1 MKLLKSLKAQITL
14 TLVFFIVIAIM
25 ITGVFSNSTL
35 TNTVMNI
42 GDEINSKGDETAQ
55 VFEDSIID
63 TTLNATEEQM
73 EVIKDAVRSYFNEAE
88 LATKIIASD
97 PNAKAILGDFS
108 NESIPWLEE
117 SLSNTLEQTEGLLLF
132 LYTGYENGNT
142 YTATGWDTTD
152 YDPRTRPWYELAK
165 NNPDQLNW
173 TNPYI
178 DFNTGELVITAAKAI
193 KDESGNFIGV
203 TGADVLLTDLQNL
216 IGKYSIGK
224 TGYVFSTDNEGIVLN
239 HPEDEGK
246 TDPETFNKIGKEVST
261 PALLE
266 YATSDKTDT
275 QWIEYV
281 YNDDEKIA
289 IASRLPDLNFAL
301 FGTYYKDDYIESVE
315 KTQETFDEL
324 QNHVENISNEST
336 KNTRNKLLLVSVAL
350 IAILGSLSI
359 LFANFLSKPIIA
371 LTSKV
376 KLLASGNFKEPIEID
391 GRSNEINDAVDG
403 LEHLRLELGT
413 VIEDVIN
420 LTSDIHQA
428 SSDLT
433 SSGNDLK
440 TISNGVTSAVKE
452 IAHGATEQA
461 MDAEESSKSMSMLAN
476 EINDLSDYNQDQV
489 RETEKL
495 NNHSE
500 KGVNAI
506 QNLNNKTNESAELIK
521 STAKQTN
528 DLSEVVSSITGITD
542 TIAKIAEQTNLL
554 ALNASIEA
562 ARAGEA
568 GKGFAVVADEI
579 RKLAEETSDSTS
591 RINQMINKVQKTSK
605 DVVKSMTSVEN
616 ITSEQVEASSHVSN
630 AFEDIKQSL
639 EGIVQMIDESTDK
652 ISIIEE
658 QKNNASSK
666 IENIV
671 AVTEE
676 TAAASEEVNASM
688 DNQHESIEII
698 SSLAQDL
705 NSKIKLLNENLE
717 KFMI

>member
-1 MKLLKSLKAQITL
+1 MKLLKSLKAQITI
-14 TLVFFIVIAIM
+14 TLVLFIVIAIAV
-25 ITGVFSNSTL
+25 TGIFSNTTL
-35 TNTVMNI
+35 TNTVTTI
-42 GDEINSKGDETAQ
+42 GDEINTKGDETAQ
-55 VFEDSIID
+55 VFEEAIIG
-63 TTLNATEEQM
+63 TTLKATEEQM

-88 LATKIIASD
+88 LATKIIANDS
-97 PNAKAILGDFS
+97 NAKAMLS
-108 NESIPWLEE
+108 ESSEDRVPQLEE
-117 SLSNTLEQTEGLLLF
+117 NLSSTLEQTEGLLIF
-132 LYTGYENGNT
+132 LYTGYENGLT

-152 YDPRTRPWYELAK
+152 FDPRTRPWYDLAK

-193 KDESGNFIGV
+193 KDDSGNFIGV

-216 IGKYSIGK
+216 IGKYAIGK
-224 TGYVFSTDNEGIVLN
+224 TGYVFSSDDEGIVLN
-239 HPEDEGK
+239 HPEDIGK
-246 TDPETFNKIGKEVST
+246 TDPESFSKIGKEIST

-281 YNDDEKIA
+281 YNGDEKIA

-301 FGTYYKDDYIESVE
+301 FGTYYKEDYIESVE
-315 KTQETFDEL
+315 KSRETFGEL
-324 QNHVENISNEST
+324 QTHVKNISNEST
-336 KNTRNKLLLVSVAL
+336 RNTRNKLLLVSLGL
-350 IAILGSLSI
+350 ILILGSASI
-359 LFANFLSKPIIA
+359 ILANFLSKPIIA

-376 KLLASGNFKEPIEID
+376 KLLASGNFKEPITIK

-403 LEHLRLELGT
+403 LEHLRLELGK
-413 VIEDVIN
+413 VIKDVIS

-440 TISNGVTSAVKE
+440 AISNGVTSAVKE

-461 MDAEESSKSMSMLAN
+461 MDAEESSKSMTLLAK
-476 EINDLSDYNQDQV
+476 EINDLTDYNDDQV

-495 NNHSE
+495 NLNSE

-506 QNLNNKTNESAELIK
+506 KNLNDKTNDSVELIK

-528 DLSEVVSSITGITD
+528 DLSDVITSITGITD

-579 RKLAEETSDSTS
+579 RKLAEETSESTN
-591 RINQMINKVQKTSK
+591 RINQMINKVQETSRN
-605 DVVKSMTSVEN
+605 VVKSMISVEN
-616 ITSEQVEASSHVSN
+616 INSEQVEASSHVSS

-639 EGIVQMIDESTDK
+639 DGIVQMIDESTHK
-652 ISIIEE
+652 ISTIEK
-658 QKNNASSK
+658 QKNNAYSK

-698 SSLAQDL
+698 SSLARDL

>member
-1 MKLLKSLKAQITL
+1 MKLLKSLKAQFTITL
-14 TLVFFIVIAIM
+14 ILFIVIAIA
-25 ITGVFSNSTL
+25 ITGIFSNTTL
-35 TNTVMNI
+35 KNTVVTI

-55 VFEDSIID
+55 VFEESIISM
-63 TTLNATEEQM
+63 TLKATEEQM

-88 LATKIIASD
+88 LATKIISAD
-97 PNAKAILGDFS
+97 PNAKAMLGDLS
-108 NESIPWLEE
+108 EDSIPWLEE

-132 LYTGYENGNT
+132 LYTGYEDGNT

-165 NNPDQLNW
+165 KNPDQLNW

-193 KDESGNFIGV
+193 TDDSGNFIGV

-224 TGYVFSTDNEGIVLN
+224 TGYVFSSDNEGIVLN
-239 HPEDEGK
+239 HPEDIGK
-246 TDPETFNKIGKEVST
+246 TDPESFNKIGKEVST

-266 YATSDKTDT
+266 YATSDKTET
-275 QWIEYV
+275 EWIEYV

-289 IASRLPDLNFAL
+289 IASRLPDLDFAL

-315 KTQETFDEL
+315 KSRETFSEL
-324 QNHVENISNEST
+324 QEHIKNISREST
-336 KNTRNKLLLVSVAL
+336 RTTRNKLLLVSFGL
-350 IAILGSLSI
+350 ILVLGSISI
-359 LFANFLSKPIIA
+359 LFANFISKPIIA

-376 KLLASGNFKEPIEID
+376 KLLAAGNFKEPIKIN
-391 GRSNEINDAVDG
+391 GRSNEINNAVEG
-403 LEHLRLELGT
+403 LEHLRQELGN
-413 VIEDVIN
+413 VIKDVIS

-440 TISNGVTSAVKE
+440 MISNGVTSAVKE

-461 MDAEESSKSMSMLAN
+461 MDAEESSKSMSLLAT
-476 EINDLSDYNQDQV
+476 EINDLTDYNQDQV

-495 NNHSE
+495 NKYSE

-506 QNLNNKTNESAELIK
+506 ENLNNKTDESVELIK
-521 STAKQTN
+521 STAKQT
-528 DLSEVVSSITGITD
+528 DELSDVITSITGITD
-542 TIAKIAEQTNLL
+542 TIARIAEQTNLL

-562 ARAGEA
+562 ARAGDA

-605 DVVKSMTSVEN
+605 EVVKSMTSVEN
-616 ITSEQVEASSHVSN
+616 ITSKQVEASSHVSN

-639 EGIVQMIDESTDK
+639 DGIVQMIDESTAK

-698 SSLAQDL
+698 SSLAKDL
-705 NSKIKLLNENLE
+705 NNKIKLLNENLE
-717 KFMI
+717 KFII

>member
-25 ITGVFSNSTL
+25 ITGIFSNTTL
-35 TNTVMNI
+35 TNTVMTI

-55 VFEDSIID
+55 VFEDSMID

-88 LATKIIASD
+88 LATKIISSD
-97 PNAKAILGDFS
+97 SNAKAMLDETAA
-108 NESIPWLEE
+108 ESIPWLEE
-117 SLSNTLEQTEGLLLF
+117 SLSNTLEQTEGLILF
-132 LYTGYENGNT
+132 LYTGYEDGNT

-165 NNPDQLNW
+165 KNPDQLNW

-193 KDESGNFIGV
+193 HDASGNFIGV

-216 IGKYSIGK
+216 IGKYAIGK
-224 TGYVFSTDNEGIVLN
+224 TGYVFASDNEGIVLN
-239 HPEDEGK
+239 HPEDIGK
-246 TDPETFNKIGKEVST
+246 TDPETFDKIGKEVAT

-266 YATSDKTDT
+266 YAISDQTET

-281 YNDDEKIA
+281 YNGDEKIA
-289 IASRLPDLNFAL
+289 IASRLPDLDFAL
-301 FGTYYKDDYIESVE
+301 FGTYYKEDYIESVE
-315 KTQETFDEL
+315 KTQKTFDEL
-324 QNHVENISNEST
+324 QDHVENISNEST
-336 KNTRNKLLLVSVAL
+336 KNTRNKLLLVSVGL
-350 IAILGSLSI
+350 IVILGSLSI

-376 KLLASGNFKEPIEID
+376 KLLASGNFKEPIEIN

-403 LEHLRLELGT
+403 LEHLRLELGK
-413 VIEDVIN
+413 IIKDVIS

-440 TISNGVTSAVKE
+440 VISNGVTSAVKE

-461 MDAEESSKSMSMLAN
+461 MDAEESSKSMSSLAD
-476 EINDLSDYNQDQV
+476 EINDLTNYNEDQV
-489 RETEKL
+489 KETEKL
-495 NNHSE
+495 NSHSE
-500 KGVNAI
+500 QGVKTIN
-506 QNLNNKTNESAELIK
+506 NLNNKTNESVQLIK

-528 DLSEVVSSITGITD
+528 DLSEVITSITGITD

-591 RINQMINKVQKTSK
+591 RINEMINKVQKTSK
-605 DVVKSMTSVEN
+605 EVVKSMTSVEN
-616 ITSEQVEASSHVSN
+616 ITSEQVEASTHVSN

-652 ISIIEE
+652 ISIIED

-698 SSLAQDL
+698 SSLAKDL
-705 NSKIKLLNENLE
+705 NNKIELLNENLE
-717 KFMI
+717 KFMV